1 MISKAASLALA
12 LILAVSTLVA
22 QEPAPSMKS
31 LAVGKVKAS
40 ESVVKAAAGKR
51 VSLDRMLEALDG
63 QILSAVQQT
72 RKFTM
77 IARSDTNSLMEEAA
91 FTGKAM
97 PFSDAN
103 YLLVLSVDD
112 FQDLVESVRLASLGR
127 EVRKRQIRFSTVA
140 KIYDVKTNK
149 LIETANFQ
157 EQLSDVSEAASNVQG
172 DGDASDSLLVGLTR
186 TISEKIAQRVVD
198 VIYPARI
205 IGKTGKVVTIN
216 RGDGTGIAKDQTWE
230 AFALGE
236 ELKDPDT
243 GASLGREEVPVGKV
257 RITRVTPQTS
267 QAAIVGEDLGI
278 DRGALL
284 RRLSDDGAAASV
296 APATPAAAKP

>member
-1 MISKAASLALA
+1 
-12 LILAVSTLVA
+12 
-22 QEPAPSMKS
+22 MKS

-40 ESVVKAAAGKR
+40 ESVAKAAAGKR

-63 QILSAVQQT
+63 QVLSAVQQT
-72 RKFTM
+72 RKFTL
-77 IARSDTNSLMEEAA
+77 IARSDANSLMEEAA
-91 FTGKAM
+91 ATGKAM
-97 PFSDAN
+97 TFSDAN

-112 FQDLVESVRLASLGR
+112 FQDLVESARLASLGR

-284 RRLSDDGAAASV
+284 RRTADEAAAT
-296 APATPAAAKP
+296 PAIPAAAKP